1 METSFEHKLL
11 NGKKNADLLIEY
23 FKPEFKYE
31 ESEDCVIVNDQSRC
45 A

>member
-11 NGKKNADLLIEY
+11 NGQKNADLLIEY
-23 FKPEFKYE
+23 FKPELKDE
-31 ESEDCVIVNDQSRC
+31 ESEECVIVNERC